1 MNDKKEEKGNV
12 KSLPNSPGPEKPR
25 KAQIATQKTFSFP
38 ARTSP
43 EKIDEVINKWLM
55 EQALKGCP
63 AMIGK
68 VYGERGLFGRRIFF
82 QYLYSRFIDVNK

>member
-1 MNDKKEEKGNV
+1 MTDKKEDKGNV
-12 KSLPNSPGPEKPR
+12 KPLPEQQKK

-38 ARTSP
+38 ASTSP

-82 QYLYSRFIDVNK
+82 QYLYSRFIDLNK